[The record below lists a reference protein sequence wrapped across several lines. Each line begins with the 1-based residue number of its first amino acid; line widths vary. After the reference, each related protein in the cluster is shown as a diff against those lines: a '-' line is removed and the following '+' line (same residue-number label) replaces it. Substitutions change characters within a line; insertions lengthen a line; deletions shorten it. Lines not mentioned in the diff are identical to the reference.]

1 MLAALDPVVP
11 MPTHVAASSAH
22 GPAGLISLVAAFP
35 AGELTAPPLVF
46 EWSGPAPAG
55 PTSLVL
61 FAPDYRE
68 LARFDGI
75 VGSPLPT
82 PAAVVTALD
91 EHGLLHWRVESGA
104 PGAQAFSPLQTFVI
118 R

>member
-1 MLAALDPVVP
+1 M
-11 MPTHVAASSAH
+11 
-22 GPAGLISLVAAFP
+22 SLVAEFP

-46 EWSGPAPAG
+46 EWSGAASPG
-55 PTSLVL
+55 TTSLVVY
-61 FAPDYRE
+61 APDYSE

-82 PAAVVTALD
+82 PPAVVAALA
-91 EHGLLHWRVESGA
+91 EHGQLHWRVESGA
-104 PGAQAFSPLQTFVI
+104 HGRRVFSPLQTFAI